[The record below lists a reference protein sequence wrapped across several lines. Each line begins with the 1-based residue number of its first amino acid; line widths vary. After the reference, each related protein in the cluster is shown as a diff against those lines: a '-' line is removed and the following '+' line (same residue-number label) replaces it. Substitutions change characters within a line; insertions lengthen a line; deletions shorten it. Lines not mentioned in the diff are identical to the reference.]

1 MLFLFKL
8 LEGHLPCLLQTAITQ
23 ASNRGVLV
31 VCSAGNDG
39 QNTDTTAHYPSSLP
53 DDIILSVGA
62 SVATTDAIWYR
73 PPPSNELPLFALL
86 QHH

>member
-1 MLFLFKL
+1 M
-8 LEGHLPCLLQTAITQ
+8 QTAITQ

-39 QNTDTTAHYPSSLP
+39 VNTDTTAHYPSSLP

-62 SVATTDAIWYR
+62 SVAVTDAIW
-73 PPPSNELPLFALL
+73 
-86 QHH
+86 